1 MHENLKISKHLSL
14 TRIFWL
20 ILWLFVLTVKGQFNI
35 TKVNSGVYIEDL
47 GEVLITSGS
56 FRIQVIFEKSRI
68 QQDIKQAEEI
78 DENFEI
84 ICNKTTIPL
93 IKTECAS
100 LQHHLQIQTK
110 KLQWIKHDLAK
121 IQQKRKN
128 RVKRGMFG
136 KLLTAIFGVNDDVY
150 RDIDKL
156 DKNQQELIKASKNQT
171 HVMMST
177 VVNLNN
183 IQENIDRQL
192 KGFQEQLNMKQQ
204 FMTDTKIYIQMTSAY
219 QLGLGYINE
228 VCDHY
233 KKLTRIGLSKSD
245 FLEIISPEDV
255 SEAVEI
261 SKTILPNDKSVLGSY
276 LLKTSIKQNDT
287 HIIIAGY
294 FPIIDNTEYNLL
306 KLTATPLKISNDTYT
321 TLEMPNNFI
330 GVNYNKQYLF
340 EMGKEEYTECIFI
353 ENNKYVCASV
363 VVKKLGVSDNCVIEA
378 IFKNDEP
385 CAYKILKHDLSHIV
399 WKQLLLSNTWLF
411 ITNKIVSIGV
421 ECSGRRTNAVLQG
434 SGILKVDTGCSV
446 DSKQHVL
453 LSSHLETYNVV
464 GSYIQSVNI
473 SWSEMEVMKPRLKES
488 VYKHLDTFDVIIDK
502 ERKISEELNDTSW
515 KSFELHQS
523 HAWFLIFGVVLSSV
537 VTYFVIMKYQNMSCL
552 NKKKK
557 KKKRND
563 EEVNPELRGLSEN
576 KDPSQEV

>member
-204 FMTDTKIYIQMTSAY
+204 FM
-219 QLGLGYINE
+219 
-228 VCDHY
+228 
-233 KKLTRIGLSKSD
+233 
-245 FLEIISPEDV
+245 
-255 SEAVEI
+255 
-261 SKTILPNDKSVLGSY
+261 
-276 LLKTSIKQNDT
+276 
-287 HIIIAGY
+287 
-294 FPIIDNTEYNLL
+294 
-306 KLTATPLKISNDTYT
+306 
-321 TLEMPNNFI
+321 
-330 GVNYNKQYLF
+330 
-340 EMGKEEYTECIFI
+340 
-353 ENNKYVCASV
+353 
-363 VVKKLGVSDNCVIEA
+363 NC
-378 IFKNDEP
+378 
-385 CAYKILKHDLSHIV
+385 S
-399 WKQLLLSNTWLF
+399 
-411 ITNKIVSIGV
+411 
-421 ECSGRRTNAVLQG
+421 
-434 SGILKVDTGCSV
+434 
-446 DSKQHVL
+446 
-453 LSSHLETYNVV
+453 
-464 GSYIQSVNI
+464 
-473 SWSEMEVMKPRLKES
+473 
-488 VYKHLDTFDVIIDK
+488 
-502 ERKISEELNDTSW
+502 
-515 KSFELHQS
+515 
-523 HAWFLIFGVVLSSV
+523 
-537 VTYFVIMKYQNMSCL
+537 
-552 NKKKK
+552 
-557 KKKRND
+557 
-563 EEVNPELRGLSEN
+563 
-576 KDPSQEV
+576 